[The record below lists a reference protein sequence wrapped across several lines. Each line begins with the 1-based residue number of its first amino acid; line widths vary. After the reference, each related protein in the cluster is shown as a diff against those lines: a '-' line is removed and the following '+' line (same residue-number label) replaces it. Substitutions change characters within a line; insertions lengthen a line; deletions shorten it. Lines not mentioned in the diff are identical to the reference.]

1 MWTRKDS
8 SLHQKEMLES
18 TLKKVQP
25 NKIENLPR
33 LQPTVI
39 SSLHFLTTFNLF
51 TDEESE
57 VGTIKWVENSLTQQ

>member
-8 SLHQKEMLES
+8 SLHQKEMLEN
-18 TLKKVQP
+18 TQKVQP

-33 LQPTVI
+33 WQPTVI

-57 VGTIKWVENSLTQQ
+57 VATIKWVENSLTQQ